1 MSSACKRGVSDAK
14 ADWCSLW
21 RELNPHKAGGRM
33 LAALKV
39 PRLVVGTAARAEM
52 TARAKALKW
61 KNPQQTWREGAF
73 ARRWSRRGAARLC

>member
-1 MSSACKRGVSDAK
+1 M
-14 ADWCSLW
+14 
-21 RELNPHKAGGRM
+21 
-33 LAALKV
+33 
-39 PRLVVGTAARAEM
+39 VVGTAARAEM